1 MKHKPATPAE
11 KLAWIRLAMSE
22 NVGSATFDHLLRH
35 YGTATDALEALP
47 EISRRGGMTRPL
59 RIFAVEDAEAAIERA
74 EHFGAAFVTWDEPG
88 YPTLLRQVDL
98 PPPFLTIKG
107 DIELVDRPC
116 LAIVGARNASALG
129 CKFAR
134 NLASE
139 LGQAGYVI
147 VSGLAR
153 GIDTAAHQGAL
164 SSGTVAVLAG
174 GIDIIYPPENDQL
187 QAKIGETG
195 ALISEMLPGTVPRGV
210 HFPRRNRI
218 ISGTSLGVIIVEAA
232 LRSGSLITAR
242 LAGEQ
247 GRDVFAVP
255 GSPLDPRAQGTNRL
269 IREGATL
276 VTSVDDILEALGQ
289 QPRALAAPFVPE
301 PAYDLSSTQTSETD
315 RSRITSLLSPVAV
328 DLDTLIRE
336 SGASPS
342 VVVTVL
348 LELELAGKVTR
359 QAGQLVSLA

>member
-1 MKHKPATPAE
+1 MKHTSATPAE

-22 NVGSATFDHLLRH
+22 NIGSATFDHLLRR
-35 YGTATDALEALP
+35 YGTAIDALEALP

-59 RIFAVEDAEAAIERA
+59 RIFSAEDAEAAFERA
-74 EHFGAAFVTWDEPG
+74 SEFGAQFVTWNEPG
-88 YPTLLRQVDL
+88 YPSLLRQVDL

-107 DIELVDRPC
+107 DRALVDRPC

-134 NLASE
+134 GLASE
-139 LGQAGYVI
+139 LGQAGYVV

-174 GIDIIYPPENDQL
+174 GIDIVYPPENDQL
-187 QAKIGETG
+187 QTKIGETG
-195 ALISEMLPGTVPRGV
+195 ALVSEMLPGTVPRGV

-218 ISGTSLGVIIVEAA
+218 ISGASLGVIVVEAA

-247 GRDVFAVP
+247 GREVFAVP

-269 IREGATL
+269 IRDGATL

-289 QPRALAAPFVPE
+289 QPRAFAAPSVLE
-301 PAYDLSSTQTSETD
+301 LAYDLSSDQASDTD
-315 RSRITSLLSPVAV
+315 RSRITTLLSPAAV

-336 SGASPS
+336 SGAPPS
-342 VVVTVL
+342 VVVTVI
-348 LELELAGKVTR
+348 LELELAGKIIR
-359 QAGQLVSLA
+359 HSGQLVSLA

>member
-1 MKHKPATPAE
+1 MNRSPATPAE

-22 NVGSATFDHLLRH
+22 NVGPATFDHLLRH
-35 YGTATDALEALP
+35 YGSASEALEALP
-47 EISRRGGMTRPL
+47 EISRRGGMARPL
-59 RIFAVEDAEAAIERA
+59 RIFGADEAEAALERA
-74 EHFGAAFVTWDEPG
+74 SQCGAAFVTWDDPG
-88 YPTLLRQVDL
+88 YPPLLGRIDL

-107 DIELVDRPC
+107 DAALVERPC

-134 NLASE
+134 NLANE

-153 GIDTAAHQGAL
+153 GIDTAAHEGSI
-164 SSGTVAVLAG
+164 SSGTLAVLAG
-174 GIDIIYPPENDQL
+174 GIDVVYPPENERL
-187 QAKIGETG
+187 QARIGETG
-195 ALISEMLPGTVPRGV
+195 LLMSEMLPGTVPRGV

-218 ISGTSLGVIIVEAA
+218 ISGTSIGVVVVEAA

-276 VTSVDDILEALGQ
+276 VSAVDDILEVLGNP
-289 QPRALAAPFVPE
+289 PRTMAAPDHVE
-301 PAYDLSSTQTSETD
+301 LAYDLSSEQASETD
-315 RSRITSLLSPVAV
+315 RSRIARLLSPAAV

-336 SGASPS
+336 SGASPA

-348 LELELAGKVTR
+348 LELELAGKITR
-359 QAGQLVSLA
+359 HSGQLVSLA

>member
-1 MKHKPATPAE
+1 MRQAPAALAE

-22 NVGSATFDHLLRH
+22 NVGSATFDHLLKH
-35 YGTATDALEALP
+35 YGSAIVALEALP
-47 EISRRGGMTRPL
+47 EISRRGGMARPL
-59 RIFAVEDAEAAIERA
+59 RIFGVDEAEAAIERA
-74 EHFGAAFVTWDEPG
+74 SEFGARFVTWNDPG
-88 YPTLLRQVDL
+88 YPPLLRQVDL

-107 DIELVDRPC
+107 DATLVERPC

-139 LGQAGYVI
+139 LGQDGYVI

-153 GIDTAAHQGAL
+153 GIDTAAHEGAFA
-164 SSGTVAVLAG
+164 SGTIAVVAG
-174 GIDIIYPPENDQL
+174 GIDIVYPPENERL
-187 QAKIGETG
+187 HARIGETG
-195 ALISEMLPGTVPRGV
+195 LLVSEMLPGTVPRGV

-218 ISGTSLGVIIVEAA
+218 ISGASLGVVVVEAA

-242 LAGEQ
+242 IAGEQ
-247 GRDVFAVP
+247 GREVFAVP

-269 IREGATL
+269 IRDGATL
-276 VTSVDDILEALGQ
+276 VSSADDVLEALGAV
-289 QPRALAAPFVPE
+289 PRSLAAPGDLQL
-301 PAYDLSSTQTSETD
+301 AYDLSSDQASESD
-315 RSRITSLLSPVAV
+315 RSRIAGLLSPSAV

-348 LELELAGKVTR
+348 LELELAGKITR
-359 QAGQLVSLA
+359 HSGQLVSLA

>member
-1 MKHKPATPAE
+1 MSRAPATPAE

-22 NVGSATFDHLLRH
+22 NVGSATFDHLLEH
-35 YGTATDALEALP
+35 YGSAIDALEALP
-47 EISRRGGMTRPL
+47 EISRRGGLARPL
-59 RIFAVEDAEAAIERA
+59 RIFGIDEAEAALERA
-74 EHFGAAFVTWDEPG
+74 SDFGAHFVTWDEPG
-88 YPTLLRQVDL
+88 YPPLLRQVDL
-98 PPPFLTIKG
+98 PPPFLVVKG
-107 DIELVDRPC
+107 DAALVSRPC

-139 LGQAGYVI
+139 LGHTGFVI

-153 GIDTAAHQGAL
+153 GIDTAAHQGAVA
-164 SSGTVAVLAG
+164 SGTIAVLAG
-174 GIDIIYPPENDQL
+174 GIDIVYPPENDRL

-195 ALISEMLPGTVPRGV
+195 LLVSEMLPGTVPRGV

-218 ISGTSLGVIIVEAA
+218 ISGASLGVIVVEAA

-242 LAGEQ
+242 IAGEQ

-269 IREGATL
+269 IRDGATL
-276 VTSVDDILEALGQ
+276 VSSTEDILQALG
-289 QPRALAAPFVPE
+289 ALPQTFDAPAYGE
-301 PAYDLSSTQTSETD
+301 LIYDLSSDQASETD
-315 RSRITSLLSPVAV
+315 RSRIASLLSPTAV

-336 SGASPS
+336 SGAPPS
-342 VVVTVL
+342 VVVTVI
-348 LELELAGKVTR
+348 LELELAGRVTR
-359 QAGQLVSLA
+359 YPGQLVSLA

>member
-1 MKHKPATPAE
+1 MKHKPTTPAE

-22 NVGSATFDHLLRH
+22 NVGSATFDYLLKH

-59 RIFAVEDAEAAIERA
+59 RIFTVEDAEAAVERA
-74 EHFGAAFVTWDEPG
+74 SDAGASFVTWNEPG
-88 YPTLLRQVDL
+88 YPPLLRQVDL

-107 DIELVDRPC
+107 DAALVERPC

-134 NLASE
+134 SLASE
-139 LGQAGYVI
+139 LGQAGYAV

-153 GIDTAAHQGAL
+153 GIDTAAHEGAL
-164 SSGTVAVLAG
+164 SSGTVGVLAG
-174 GIDIIYPPENDQL
+174 GIDIVYPPENDKL

-195 ALISEMLPGTVPRGV
+195 LLVSEMLPGTVPRGV

-218 ISGTSLGVIIVEAA
+218 ISGASLGVVVVEAA

-269 IREGATL
+269 IRDGATL
-276 VTSVDDILEALGQ
+276 VTCVDDILEALGQ
-289 QPRALAAPFVPE
+289 QPRAFAAPFLSE
-301 PAYDLSSTQTSETD
+301 MAYDRSSDQTSETD
-315 RSRITSLLSPVAV
+315 RSRITSLLSPSAV

-336 SGASPS
+336 SGAPPS

-348 LELELAGKVTR
+348 LELELAGKIAR
-359 QAGQLVSLA
+359 HSGQLVSLT

>member
-1 MKHKPATPAE
+1 MNHAPATPAE

-47 EISRRGGMTRPL
+47 EISRRGGMVRPL
-59 RIFAVEDAEAAIERA
+59 RLFGVDEAEAAFERA
-74 EHFGAAFVTWDEPG
+74 SDFGADFVTWNEPG
-88 YPTLLRQVDL
+88 YPSLLRQVDL

-107 DIELVDRPC
+107 NRDLADRQC
-116 LAIVGARNASALG
+116 LAIVGARNASGLG

-134 NLASE
+134 NLANE
-139 LGQAGYVI
+139 LGQAGYII

-153 GIDTAAHQGAL
+153 GIDTAAHEGSL

-174 GIDIIYPPENDQL
+174 GIDVVYPPENDRL
-187 QAKIGETG
+187 QTRIAESG
-195 ALISEMLPGTVPRGV
+195 LLVSEMLPGTVPRGV

-218 ISGTSLGVIIVEAA
+218 ISGASLGVVVVEAA

-242 LAGEQ
+242 IAGEQ

-269 IREGATL
+269 IRDGATL
-276 VTSVDDILEALGQ
+276 VTSAEDILEALGNP
-289 QPRALAAPFVPE
+289 PRTLAAPDCIDL
-301 PAYDLSSTQTSETD
+301 AYDPSSEQASETD
-315 RSRITSLLSPVAV
+315 RSRIAGLLSPAAV

-336 SGASPS
+336 SGAPPS

-348 LELELAGKVTR
+348 LELELAGKITR
-359 QAGQLVSLA
+359 HSGQLVSLA

>member
-1 MKHKPATPAE
+1 MSRAPATPAE

-22 NVGSATFDHLLRH
+22 NVGPASFRHLLKRF
-35 YGTATDALEALP
+35 GTATDALDALP
-47 EISRRGGMTRPL
+47 EISRRGGLARPL
-59 RIFAVEDAEAAIERA
+59 RIFAADEAEAALERA
-74 EHFGAAFVTWDEPG
+74 SDFGAAFVTWDEPG
-88 YPTLLRQVDL
+88 YPPLLREVDL

-107 DIELVDRPC
+107 NPALIDRPC

-134 NLASE
+134 SLASD
-139 LGQAGYVI
+139 LGQAGYII

-153 GIDTAAHQGAL
+153 GIDTAAHEGAV
-164 SSGTVAVLAG
+164 SSGTVAVLAS
-174 GIDIIYPPENDQL
+174 GIDIVYPPENDRL

-195 ALISEMLPGTVPRGV
+195 LLISEMLPGTVPRGV

-218 ISGTSLGVIIVEAA
+218 ISGASLGVIVVEAA

-255 GSPLDPRAQGTNRL
+255 GSPLDPRSEGTNRL
-269 IREGATL
+269 IRDGATL
-276 VTSVDDILEALGQ
+276 VTSAGDVLEALGTL
-289 QPRALAAPFVPE
+289 PNGPAAPE
-301 PAYDLSSTQTSETD
+301 PDLGYDLSSDQASETD
-315 RSRITSLLSPVAV
+315 RSRIAGLLSPAAV

-336 SGASPS
+336 SGAAPS
-342 VVVTVL
+342 IVVTVL
-348 LELELAGKVTR
+348 LELELAGRVTR
-359 QAGQLVSLA
+359 HPGQLVSLA